1 MFKIKRM
8 KIIIAGAGDVGSH
21 LAKLLSSESHDIY
34 LIDENEE
41 RLSAVSSQTDV
52 FTITGDAKSVELMD
66 RKLISSSDLLIAVTS
81 SEETNMLICI
91 LGKRLGAKHTIARIN
106 DENIVKENKE
116 HFYIDL
122 GIDTLI
128 SPTHLATLE
137 IDRLINQAAF
147 TDDIEFE
154 NGKLT
159 VFGISLSKNSVLN
172 DKSVRE
178 SAELNPNL
186 SFKPLALHR
195 DDFTLMV
202 DGDTVLKENDIV
214 YFISQKESIEVII
227 KLCGKTNI
235 QINDVMIIGGSK
247 IGLNIA
253 SLLEKNHRVTLIEKD
268 KSKCEQIASLLKKT
282 LVININGHDV
292 KTLEEEGLAEMDA
305 LISVTANSEMNV
317 MTSLVGKNHGIK
329 KTIARIENFDYINLS
344 QSIGVDTIINKKIIA
359 ADKIFKFVRK
369 GNVSSVANLHGTNAE
384 IIEFVVKAN
393 TKITKKSINK
403 LNFPPNSNIA
413 GVIRDGVPIIPF
425 GDFQLME
432 NDKTIVFSL
441 TESIKEIEKF
451 FQ

>member
-1 MFKIKRM
+1 M

-317 MTSLVGKNHGIK
+317 MT
-329 KTIARIENFDYINLS
+329 
-344 QSIGVDTIINKKIIA
+344 
-359 ADKIFKFVRK
+359 
-369 GNVSSVANLHGTNAE
+369 
-384 IIEFVVKAN
+384 
-393 TKITKKSINK
+393 
-403 LNFPPNSNIA
+403 
-413 GVIRDGVPIIPF
+413 
-425 GDFQLME
+425 
-432 NDKTIVFSL
+432 
-441 TESIKEIEKF
+441 
-451 FQ
+451 

>member
-1 MFKIKRM
+1 M

-34 LIDENEE
+34 IIDENEE

-202 DGDTVLKENDIV
+202 DRDTVFRENDIV

-384 IIEFVVKAN
+384 IIEFVVKSN

-413 GVIRDGVPIIPF
+413 GIIRDGVPIIPF

>member
-1 MFKIKRM
+1 M

-41 RLSAVSSQTDV
+41 RLNTISSQIDV
-52 FTITGDAKSVELMD
+52 FTISGDAKSVEIMEQ
-66 RKLISSSDLLIAVTS
+66 KLIITCDLLIAVTS

-91 LGKRLGAKHTIARIN
+91 LGKKLGAKHTIARIN
-106 DENIVKENKE
+106 DDNIISENRE
-116 HFYIDL
+116 HFYNEL

-137 IDRLINQAAF
+137 IERLINQAAF
-147 TDDIEFE
+147 TDDIEFD

-159 VFGISLSKNSVLN
+159 VFGISLSEKSILI

-178 SAELNPNL
+178 SADLNPNL

-195 DDFTLMV
+195 NDLTLLV
-202 DGDTVLKENDIV
+202 DGDTILKENDIV
-214 YFISQKESIEVII
+214 YFISLRESIENII
-227 KLCGKTNI
+227 TLCGKTSI
-235 QINDVMIIGGSK
+235 EIRDVMIIGGSR

-253 SLLEKNHRVTLIEKD
+253 KLLEKNYNITLVEKD
-268 KSKCEQIASLLKKT
+268 KAKCEQLASILKKT

-292 KTLEEEGLAEMDA
+292 KILEEEGLAEMDA

-344 QSIGVDTIINKKIIA
+344 QSIGVDTIINKKINA

-384 IIEFVVKAN
+384 IIEFIVKPD
-393 TKITKKSINK
+393 TKITKKPINQ
-403 LNFPPNSNIA
+403 LNFPKDSNIA
-413 GVIRDGVPIIPF
+413 GIIRNGIPIIPF
-425 GDFQLME
+425 GDFQLIE

>member
-1 MFKIKRM
+1 M

-21 LAKLLSSESHDIY
+21 LAKLLSSEFHDIY
-34 LIDENEE
+34 LLDENEE
-41 RLSAVSSQTDV
+41 RLNSISSQIDV
-52 FTITGDAKSVELMD
+52 FTIAGDAKSVEIMEQ
-66 RKLISSSDLLIAVTS
+66 KLISTCDLLIAVTS

-91 LGKRLGAKHTIARIN
+91 LGKKLGAKHTIARIN
-106 DENIVKENKE
+106 DDNIIREKRE
-116 HFYIDL
+116 HFYNDL

-137 IDRLINQAAF
+137 IERLINQAAF

-159 VFGISLSKNSVLN
+159 VFGISLSKNSILI

-178 SAELNPNL
+178 SADLNPNL

-195 DDFTLMV
+195 NDLTLLV
-202 DGDTVLKENDIV
+202 NGDTILKENDIV
-214 YFISQKESIEVII
+214 YFISLSESIENII
-227 KLCGKTNI
+227 KLCGKTSI
-235 QINDVMIIGGSK
+235 DIRDVMIIGGSR

-253 SLLEKNHRVTLIEKD
+253 KLLEKNYNITLVEKN
-268 KSKCEQIASLLKKT
+268 KARCEQIAGILKKT
-282 LVININGHDV
+282 LVVNINGHDV
-292 KTLEEEGLAEMDA
+292 KILEEEGLAEMDA
-305 LISVTANSEMNV
+305 LISVTGNSEMNV

-384 IIEFVVKAN
+384 IIEFIVKPH
-393 TKITKKSINK
+393 TKITKKPINQ
-403 LNFPPNSNIA
+403 LNFPKDSNIA
-413 GVIRDGVPIIPF
+413 GIIRNGIPIIPF
-425 GDFQLME
+425 GDFQLIE

>member
-1 MFKIKRM
+1 M

-41 RLSAVSSQTDV
+41 RLNIVSSQTDV

-202 DGDTVLKENDIV
+202 DGDTVLRENDIV

-247 IGLNIA
+247 IGLNVA

-359 ADKIFKFVRK
+359 ADNIFKFVRK

-384 IIEFVVKAN
+384 IIEFIVKAN

-413 GVIRDGVPIIPF
+413 GVIRDGIPIIPF